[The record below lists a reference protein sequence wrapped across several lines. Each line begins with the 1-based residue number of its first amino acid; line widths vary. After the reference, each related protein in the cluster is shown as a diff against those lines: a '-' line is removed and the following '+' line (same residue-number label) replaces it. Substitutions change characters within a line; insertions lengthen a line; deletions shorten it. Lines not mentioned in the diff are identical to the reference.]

1 MKPPNDIIK
10 VTKFI
15 KTKKDSFMNSPL
27 FHKHLFW
34 TNIGISVV
42 LSGAGD
48 FFIQRHETGH
58 KNKVDNHKSTA
69 SQLSSSGVRWNPK
82 RSCHMA
88 VSFGLT
94 SGFLCHFWYKFL
106 DDKIQGNT
114 IRLVTKKIILDQIL
128 FSPVLIAACLI
139 VSGMIDKSSIA
150 DIKKEMINKGTQL
163 YLAEWC
169 VWPPAQFVNFYFLPT
184 RLRVIYDN
192 TISLGYDMYTS
203 HVKNSP

>member
-1 MKPPNDIIK
+1 
-10 VTKFI
+10 
-15 KTKKDSFMNSPL
+15 MNSSL
-27 FHKHLFW
+27 LHKHLFW
-34 TNIGISVV
+34 TNIGISVI

-48 FFIQRHETGH
+48 FFIQRHETIQN
-58 KNKVDNHKSTA
+58 KNSINKNSTC
-69 SQLSSSGVRWNPK
+69 QVSSSCVRWNPK

-106 DDKIQGNT
+106 DNKIQGNT
-114 IRLVTKKIILDQIL
+114 IKVVTKKIIWDQIF
-128 FSPVLIAACLI
+128 FSPILIVACLL
-139 VSGMIDKSSIA
+139 VSGIIEKSSSD
-150 DIKKEMINKGTQL
+150 DIQSDIRNKGTQL
-163 YLAEWC
+163 YIAEWF

-184 RLRVIYDN
+184 KFRVIYDN